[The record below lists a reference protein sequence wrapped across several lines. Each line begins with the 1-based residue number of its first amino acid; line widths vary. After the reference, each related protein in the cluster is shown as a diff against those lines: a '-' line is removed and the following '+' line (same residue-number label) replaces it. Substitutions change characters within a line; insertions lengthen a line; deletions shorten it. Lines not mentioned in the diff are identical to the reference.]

1 MIQLNFLNAVV
12 EDDGDGLR
20 VNGKKLD
27 SIISAALGTIKKI
40 PGRYEYLGSEN
51 KRKYYKED
59 TYTDG
64 KGKVRECFQVSLDG
78 CKRLSNKLKGELK
91 EEFLIAV
98 GLRLKNGTEEQNTK
112 PESKPE
118 KEYTLEE
125 AAAELGISR
134 RTLGRKI
141 DAGEIQTEKREYQQ
155 ILIRER
161 SIVTESALEA
171 YRKSLEV
178 E

>member
-1 MIQLNFLNAVV
+1 MRDRLCSKDVADLMEKRHDNLM
-12 EDDGDGLR
+12 R
-20 VNGKKLD
+20 
-27 SIISAALGTIKKI
+27 TIRTDLKNLET
-40 PGRYEYLGSEN
+40 PE
-51 KRKYYKED
+51 KYYKED

-78 CKRLSNKLKGELK
+78 CERLSNKLKGELR

-98 GLRLKNGTEEQNTK
+98 GLRLENGSEGQNT
-112 PESKPE
+112 KPE

-155 ILIRER
+155 ILIKER

>member
-1 MIQLNFLNAVV
+1 MSDRLCSKDVADLMEKRHDNLM
-12 EDDGDGLR
+12 R
-20 VNGKKLD
+20 
-27 SIISAALGTIKKI
+27 TIRTDLKNLET
-40 PGRYEYLGSEN
+40 PE
-51 KRKYYKED
+51 KYYKED

-98 GLRLKNGTEEQNTK
+98 GLRLKKWHRGATK
-112 PESKPE
+112 PESEPE

-155 ILIRER
+155 ILIKER

>member
-1 MIQLNFLNAVV
+1 MAENNNKPQVRVASIEV
-12 EDDGDGLR
+12 ELGMSVQNKAGIWCKPTARMVLTVDGGTSPAQR
-20 VNGKKLD
+20 AA
-27 SIISAALGTIKKI
+27 IIKQGFDEVCDNI
-40 PGRYEYLGSEN
+40 E
-51 KRKYYKED
+51 
-59 TYTDG
+59 
-64 KGKVRECFQVSLDG
+64 
-78 CKRLSNKLKGELK
+78 
-91 EEFLIAV
+91 
-98 GLRLKNGTEEQNTK
+98 K
-112 PESKPE
+112 PESEPE

-155 ILIRER
+155 ILIKER

>member
-1 MIQLNFLNAVV
+1 MM
-12 EDDGDGLR
+12 R
-20 VNGKKLD
+20 
-27 SIISAALGTIKKI
+27 TIRTDLKNLET
-40 PGRYEYLGSEN
+40 PE
-51 KRKYYKED
+51 KYYKED

-78 CKRLSNKLKGELK
+78 CKRLSNKLKGELR

-98 GLRLKNGTEEQNTK
+98 GLRLENGSEGQNTK
-112 PESKPE
+112 PESEPE

-155 ILIRER
+155 ILIKER

>member
-1 MIQLNFLNAVV
+1 MSDRLCSKDVADLMEKRHDNLM
-12 EDDGDGLR
+12 R
-20 VNGKKLD
+20 
-27 SIISAALGTIKKI
+27 TIRTDLKNLET
-40 PGRYEYLGSEN
+40 PE
-51 KRKYYKED
+51 KYYKED

-98 GLRLKNGTEEQNTK
+98 GLRLKNGTEGQNTK

-171 YRKSLEV
+171 YRISLEV